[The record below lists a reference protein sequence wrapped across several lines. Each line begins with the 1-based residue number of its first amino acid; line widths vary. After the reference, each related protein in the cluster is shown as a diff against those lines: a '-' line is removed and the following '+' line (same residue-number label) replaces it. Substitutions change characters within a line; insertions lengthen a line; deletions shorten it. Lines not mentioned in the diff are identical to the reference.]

1 MVEEATYGV
10 ENWQKHAES
19 VDIPKEQ
26 ILNLQIYHSFFRR
39 SARFP
44 KHHSPRP
51 KMKVAKP

>member
-10 ENWQKHAES
+10 ENWQKHVES